1 MVRRPALTALFIT
14 LATGASALDFYRPEP
29 SFSWAGFSFGGHL
42 GHISSPVGGNLA
54 GYTGYAAGSFEAAG
68 FRRFDLSPKGLM
80 GGVGIGYNFQAG
92 RIVAG
97 IEADASLLG
106 SNSDG
111 QSSAVHRASLAALS
125 VTRTETVNLKSQATW
140 LATLRARAGYAVLD
154 RVLVYGT
161 GGLAFSQLR
170 TSAAQ
175 VAVINTVPLSG
186 GATTTTQVNS
196 ATSDS
201 STRAGWAL
209 GAGLEVAISRSI
221 TLRGEYLHY
230 QFGDRIVTV
239 QDRGNPALSTSYKFL
254 NRGDIYR
261 FGINTLF

>member
-1 MVRRPALTALFIT
+1 MSRRHLLAAVLAT
-14 LATGASALDFYRPEP
+14 LASSAGAADFYRPEP
-29 SFSWAGFSFGGHL
+29 SFSWAGFSFGGHI
-42 GHISSPVGGNLA
+42 GHIASPLGGNLSS
-54 GYTGYAAGSFEAAG
+54 YTGYAAGSFEAAG

-80 GGVGIGYNFQAG
+80 GGVGVGYNFQAG
-92 RIVAG
+92 RFVAG
-97 IEADASLLG
+97 VEADISLLG

-111 QSSAVHRASLAALS
+111 QSSAVHRASLPTLS
-125 VTRTETVNLKSQATW
+125 VTRTETINLKSQASW

-154 RVLVYGT
+154 RMLVYGT

-186 GATTTTQVNS
+186 GTTTTTQVNS

-201 STRAGWAL
+201 STRTGWAL
-209 GAGLEVAISRSI
+209 GAGVEVAISRSI

-230 QFGDRIVTV
+230 QFGDRIVTLRD
-239 QDRGNPALSTSYKFL
+239 QGNPALSTSYKFL

-261 FGINTLF
+261 IGVNTLF